1 MKNIAIYVH
10 NLLDESII
18 KKIKQYYLDQDISSN
33 IFIANDNIIENSS
46 IQETATI
53 NGSHINWMKGT
64 VVFTKISDFVKK
76 KDQILSK
83 SVLVINKNDI
93 VDLTSKIIEECE
105 ILIVDTTK
113 VRKVK
118 NAELQHLK

>member
-10 NLLDESII
+10 NSLDESSI
-18 KKIKQYYLDQDISSN
+18 KKIKQYYLDEDISSN
-33 IFIANDNIIENSS
+33 VFIANDNVIENAS

-64 VVFTKISDFVKK
+64 VVFTKIEDFLRK
-76 KDQILSK
+76 KDQILGEL
-83 SVLVINKNDI
+83 VLVINKKDI
-93 VDLTSKIIEECE
+93 VELTSKILEECKV
-105 ILIVDTTK
+105 LIVDTTK
-113 VRKVK
+113 VRKIK